1 MKEKRRD
8 CTNIDVQVNERSFR
22 YLKGNMEEKPQDT
35 KAKGWISA
43 IYIYI
48 YIHID
53 IYLGRNW
60 ID

>member
-1 MKEKRRD
+1 
-8 CTNIDVQVNERSFR
+8 
-22 YLKGNMEEKPQDT
+22 MEEKPQDT